1 VEADSVENIVYHVTM
16 PHSMQAEGF
25 VEDSRVFAG
34 LDVPAAFYDA
44 PETQLSRFQRRGL
57 FSPGSS

>member
-1 VEADSVENIVYHVTM
+1 VEADSIENIVYHITM
-16 PHSMQAEGF
+16 SHSIQAEGF
-25 VEDSRVFAG
+25 VEDSRVLAG

-44 PETQLSRFQRRGL
+44 PETQLSLFQRRRL

>member
-1 VEADSVENIVYHVTM
+1 MEADSVENIVYHITM
-16 PHSMQAEGF
+16 PHLIEAEGF
-25 VEDSRVFAG
+25 AEDSRVLAR